1 MFFFL
6 VTQLQ
11 TTRNKVQ
18 RGEGQKVKRK
28 NIYSASGLSSC
39 WVYIVVLFH
48 LCRDMSFFL
57 STLLKLLGGVFLV
70 SSSRAFHDLIVLG
83 INESFKI

>member
-1 MFFFL
+1 M
-6 VTQLQ
+6 
-11 TTRNKVQ
+11 
-18 RGEGQKVKRK
+18 G
-28 NIYSASGLSSC
+28 
-39 WVYIVVLFH
+39 LFH

-57 STLLKLLGGVFLV
+57 STLLNLLGGVFLV

>member
-6 VTQLQ
+6 VTQLH

-18 RGEGQKVKRK
+18 SGEGQKEKRK
-28 NIYSASGLSSC
+28 IYTKLQAFHLD
-39 WVYIVVLFH
+39 WVYIVGLFH

-57 STLLKLLGGVFLV
+57 SILLKLLGGVFLV